1 MSGSIPL
8 NGLSADVVLSRL
20 KLRHLNLLVE
30 IAARGSI
37 MHAAA
42 ALNVAQP
49 AATRIVRALEAGL
62 RQRLFRRV
70 SRGVIPTLYG
80 EVVIRRAKRII
91 GEVRH
96 TSEELEALGE
106 GLSGHIA
113 IGTLLAAAPS
123 LLPHSIIALKRDRP
137 GITVSLVEE
146 TDEQL
151 MPMLRLGDLDLVV
164 GRLSERG
171 PGEGLAQKPL
181 YSEPISIMVRRD
193 HPLAAQ
199 TKVNLADLQT
209 QQWIMPPPETLL
221 RHQIELCFRKAHL
234 DVPERAVESISI
246 LANFSILKTTDMV
259 AALPH
264 GVIETES
271 ELVRLPIDF
280 SIGSGAIGV
289 TWRLDA
295 EHSPAVSYFLDVL
308 ERVAKQRWG
317 TSQCEVA

>member
-1 MSGSIPL
+1 MSASIPL
-8 NGLSADVVLSRL
+8 DALPADAALGRL

-49 AATRIVRALEAGL
+49 AATRIVRALESGL

-70 SRGVIPTLYG
+70 SRGVVPTLYG

-91 GEVRH
+91 GEIRH
-96 TSEELEALGE
+96 TGEELEALGE

-123 LLPHSIIALKRDRP
+123 LLPHSIIALKRERP
-137 GITVSLVEE
+137 AISISIVEE
-146 TDEQL
+146 TSDKL

-164 GRLSERG
+164 GRLPEDG
-171 PGEGLAQKPL
+171 ADEGLAHRVL
-181 YSEPISIMVRRD
+181 YNEPIAIMVRRD
-193 HPLAAQ
+193 HPLASQ
-199 TKVNLADLQT
+199 TTVSLADLQT
-209 QQWIMPPPETLL
+209 RQWIMPPGETLL
-221 RHQIELCFRKAHL
+221 RRQIEQCFHKAGFDL
-234 DVPERAVESISI
+234 PDRAVESVSI

-264 GVIETES
+264 SVIDS
-271 ELVRLPIDF
+271 QSDLVRLPIDF
-280 SIGSGAIGV
+280 SIGSGAVGV
-289 TWRLDA
+289 TWCLDA
-295 EHSPAVSYFLDVL
+295 DHSPAVACFLDVL

-317 TSQCEVA
+317 

>member
-1 MSGSIPL
+1 MSASIPL
-8 NGLSADVVLSRL
+8 DGLPADAVLSRL

-37 MHAAA
+37 MHAAT
-42 ALNVAQP
+42 ALNLAQP
-49 AATRIVRALEAGL
+49 AATRIVRALETGL
-62 RQRLFRRV
+62 RQPLFRRI
-70 SRGVIPTLYG
+70 SRGVVPTLYG

-96 TSEELEALGE
+96 TSEELDALGE
-106 GLSGHIA
+106 GLSGRIA

-123 LLPHSIIALKRDRP
+123 LLPHSIIALKRERP
-137 GITVSLVEE
+137 GISISLVEE
-146 TDEQL
+146 TGEQL

-164 GRLSERG
+164 GRLPDQGAE
-171 PGEGLAQKPL
+171 EGLAQQQL
-181 YSEPISIMVRRD
+181 YSEPISIVVRRD

-199 TKVNLADLQT
+199 ATVGLANLQT
-209 QQWIMPPPETLL
+209 QQWIMPPAETQL
-221 RHQIELCFRKAHL
+221 RRQIEQCFLDAHL
-234 DVPERAVESISI
+234 ALPERAVESISI

-264 GVIETES
+264 GVIDTQP

-295 EHSPAVSYFLDVL
+295 EHAPAVSYFLDVL
-308 ERVAKQRWG
+308 ERVARQRWG
-317 TSQCEVA
+317 S